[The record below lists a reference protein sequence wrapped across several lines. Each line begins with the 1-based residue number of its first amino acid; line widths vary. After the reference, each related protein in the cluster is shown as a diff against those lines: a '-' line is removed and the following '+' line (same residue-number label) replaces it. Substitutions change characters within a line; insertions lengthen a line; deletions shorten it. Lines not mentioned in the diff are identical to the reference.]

1 MRRLPADCVC
11 HFRGLKVRGLESV
24 REKTGNIE
32 GRICFTKT
40 NSVAAGGANASAFG
54 PTAASTLN
62 ISCFFSYGFS
72 ANGRFRKWH
81 TQSAG
86 SRLTFYDA
94 NVYFRIF
101 FKYYHYY
108 IFGKVRWPLWKM
120 EEGKFVSASSALCLR
135 RWLWVFFIIILMEA
149 GSPLP
154 VREL

>member
-1 MRRLPADCVC
+1 MRRLPADGVC

-81 TQSAG
+81 TPSAG

-94 NVYFRIF
+94 DAYFRPF
-101 FKYYHYY
+101 FQILSLLY
-108 IFGKVRWPLWKM
+108 FWK
-120 EEGKFVSASSALCLR
+120 G
-135 RWLWVFFIIILMEA
+135 
-149 GSPLP
+149 
-154 VREL
+154 